1 VLESGERGDG
11 IRQESFMSSPGSVT
25 VWIEH
30 LRAGD
35 AAAAEHLWE
44 GYYRRLVGLARQKFL
59 GRPRAAA
66 DEEDVALSAFH
77 SFCRGVDQ
85 GRFPR
90 LADRD
95 DLWQLLVLLT
105 ARKAASLVRDETR
118 KKRGGGM
125 VLHASALADEDSL
138 LAEFIGTEPTPDFAA
153 QVAEECRRL
162 LDGLDADLRAVAQAK
177 MEGYTNEEIARQQG
191 CVVRTV
197 ERRLRII
204 RGLWQEGTAP

>member
-1 VLESGERGDG
+1 VLESGERSDA
-11 IRQESFMSSPGSVT
+11 IRKESSMSSPGSVT
-25 VWIEH
+25 VWIEQ

-44 GYYRRLVGLARQKFL
+44 GYYRRLVGLARQKLL
-59 GRPRAAA
+59 GRPRAVA

-85 GRFPR
+85 DRFPR

-118 KKRGGGM
+118 QKRGGGM

-162 LDGLDADLRAVAQAK
+162 LDRLDADLRAVAQAK

-204 RGLWQEGTAP
+204 RGLWQEGAAP